1 MSRIAAAPRERI
13 DALRAFN
20 RFYTRKIGVLGSGLL
35 DSRYT
40 LTEVRVLYEL
50 AHRERALAAELVRE
64 LALDA
69 GYLSRI
75 LNTFDTRGWLKRT
88 PCAEDGRKT
97 YLSLTAKGR
106 KESAEMERRSRS
118 YVGELLAPLDA
129 DQQVQLQ
136 SHLLQVQALLDQDRP
151 AGGQI
156 TLRQHRAGDIGWIV
170 QRHGAIYAAEY
181 GFDSE
186 FEALVAEI
194 CAGFLRTYDPSGE
207 RCWIA
212 ECDDVPVGTVML
224 VRHSREVAKL
234 RLLLVEAS
242 QRGKGV
248 GRMLVSECVRFA
260 REAGYRTLT
269 LWTQSILTTARR
281 TYEAHG
287 FKLIETKPHRS
298 FGVELIGETWELDL
312 TAAVNGE

>member
-1 MSRIAAAPRERI
+1 MSQVASVPRERI

-35 DSRYT
+35 DSRYP
-40 LTEVRVLYEL
+40 LTEVRVLYEI
-50 AHRERALAAELVRE
+50 AHRDRPLAADLVRE
-64 LALDA
+64 LELDA

-75 LNTFDTRGWLKRT
+75 LATFDRRGWLKRT
-88 PCAEDGRKT
+88 PCTSDARKT

-106 KESAEMERRSRS
+106 KASAELERRSRD
-118 YVGELLAPLDA
+118 YVAELLAPLDP
-129 DQQVQLQ
+129 DRQLSLQV
-136 SHLLQVQALLDQDRP
+136 HLLQVQALLEPGERAVPDL
-151 AGGQI
+151 

-181 GFDSE
+181 GFDCE

-194 CAGFLRTYDPSGE
+194 CAGFLRNYDPQRE

-212 ECDDVPVGTVML
+212 ERGGVPVGTIML
-224 VRHSREVAKL
+224 VRHSEEIAKL

-242 QRGKGV
+242 ERGRGV
-248 GRMLVSECVRFA
+248 GRTLVSECVHFA
-260 REAGYRTLT
+260 RATGYRTLT
-269 LWTQSILTTARR
+269 LWTQSILATARR

-287 FKLIETKPHRS
+287 FRLVESKPHRS
-298 FGVELIGETWELDL
+298 FGVDLIGETWELDL
-312 TAAVNGE
+312 HASQ